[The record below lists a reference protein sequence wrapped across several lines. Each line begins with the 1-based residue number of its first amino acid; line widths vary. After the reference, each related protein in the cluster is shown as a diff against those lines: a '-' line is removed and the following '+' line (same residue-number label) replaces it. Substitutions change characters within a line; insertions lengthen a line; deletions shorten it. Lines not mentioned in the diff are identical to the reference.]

1 MTDGGTELNQTG
13 VTCDGALRCDAE
25 EPNASQNMSFAR
37 LWPPLGSVDS
47 YERRCEGITVT
58 VASRDLPSR
67 RYRFENK

>member
-1 MTDGGTELNQTG
+1 
-13 VTCDGALRCDAE
+13 VLRCDAE
-25 EPNASQNMSFAR
+25 EPNASQNMSLAR